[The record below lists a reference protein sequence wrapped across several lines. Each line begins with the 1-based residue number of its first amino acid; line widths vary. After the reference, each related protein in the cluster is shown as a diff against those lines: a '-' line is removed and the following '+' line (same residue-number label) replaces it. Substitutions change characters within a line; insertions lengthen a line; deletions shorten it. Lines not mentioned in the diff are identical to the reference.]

1 MQKNLAGKILEAGKR
16 RIKLD
21 PERLSEIKE
30 AITRSDIKS
39 LIKSGAIK
47 KLSKRGISRVRSK
60 IYFKS
65 EKKGKKERQG
75 FFKRQENIKNA

>member
-1 MQKNLAGKILEAGKR
+1 MKLNTQKNLASKILEAGKR

-47 KLSKRGISRVRSK
+47 KLNKRGVSRVRARFILVQK
-60 IYFKS
+60 R
-65 EKKGKKERQG
+65 KGK
-75 FFKRQENIKNA
+75 I